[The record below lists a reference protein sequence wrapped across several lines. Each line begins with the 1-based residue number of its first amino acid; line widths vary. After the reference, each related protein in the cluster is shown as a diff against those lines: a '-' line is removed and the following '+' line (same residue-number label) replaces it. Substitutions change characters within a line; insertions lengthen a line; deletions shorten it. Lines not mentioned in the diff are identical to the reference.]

1 MTWLQRFIT
10 ASGTSNL
17 ADGVAVAA
25 WGWIA
30 SLLTRDALPVALLP
44 VALRLPRALPAVPA
58 LVPSDRLERANGQ
71 LWSAELLTSA
81 LIGPALVL
89 PFFGG
94 LGSGPLLSHRRSGA
108 RSSVDLARF
117 HAEAGE
123 SALKLSGLRP
133 YIRTGNGRGNV

>member
-30 SLLTRDALPVALLP
+30 SLLTRDALLVALLP

-89 PFFGG
+89 PFSGG
-94 LGSGPLLSHRRSGA
+94 
-108 RSSVDLARF
+108 
-117 HAEAGE
+117 
-123 SALKLSGLRP
+123 
-133 YIRTGNGRGNV
+133 